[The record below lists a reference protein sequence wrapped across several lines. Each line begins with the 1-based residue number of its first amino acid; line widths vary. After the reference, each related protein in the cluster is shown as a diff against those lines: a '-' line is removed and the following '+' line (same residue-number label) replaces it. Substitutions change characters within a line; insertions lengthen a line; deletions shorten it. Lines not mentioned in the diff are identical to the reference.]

1 MNDLYTLSTLGNYEF
16 HITKDDELT
25 DETTLCGKLSLPG
38 LKQYYE
44 AAECYRAMLGD
55 TIVIKSTADTYMRLF
70 EVYPISKY
78 LN

>member
-1 MNDLYTLSTLGNYEF
+1 M

-25 DETTLCGKLSLPG
+25 DETTLCRKLGLPG
-38 LKQYYE
+38 IKQYYE

-55 TIVIKSTADTYMRLF
+55 TIVIKITDGTYMRLF

-78 LN
+78 LH